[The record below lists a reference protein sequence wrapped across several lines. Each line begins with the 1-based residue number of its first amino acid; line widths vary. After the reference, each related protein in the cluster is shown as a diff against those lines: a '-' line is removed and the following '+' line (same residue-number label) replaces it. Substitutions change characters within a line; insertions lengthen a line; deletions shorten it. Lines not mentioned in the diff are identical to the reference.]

1 MTVVVFPPQRIE
13 KTALEKDVLLPHIA
27 GMKRCADRY
36 PTGLFLS
43 PVGSVKS

>member
-1 MTVVVFPPQRIE
+1 MTVVVFSPQRIE
-13 KTALEKDVLLPHIA
+13 KTALEKDVLLPHTA

-36 PTGLFLS
+36 PTAVFLS